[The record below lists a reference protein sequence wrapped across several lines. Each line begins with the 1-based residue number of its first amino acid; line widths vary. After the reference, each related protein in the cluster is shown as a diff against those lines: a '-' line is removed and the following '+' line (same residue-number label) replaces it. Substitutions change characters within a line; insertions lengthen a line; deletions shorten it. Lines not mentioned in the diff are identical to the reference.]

1 MVTPHEQATRVKVR
15 DKFFRLYLQKEKI
28 DKIVNGLAARID
40 QDYSGKTPLILGI
53 LNGAFIFAS
62 DLVRKLHIPCEISFV
77 KYSSYHGLESSEEIN
92 RLIGLNE
99 GIRGRDVIIVEDI
112 VDTGFTMAQLLT
124 DLKNHEPASLRI
136 ASFCFKTEAFRENFS
151 IDYCGLEIP
160 KLFVVGYG
168 LDYDGAGRNF
178 PDIYQLDESDV

>member
-1 MVTPHEQATRVKVR
+1 MVTSNEKPSRIKVR
-15 DKFFRLYLQKEKI
+15 DKFFRLYLSKEKI
-28 DKIVNGLAARID
+28 DEIVSGIARSID
-40 QDYSGKTPLILGI
+40 RDYSGKTPLCLGI

-62 DLVRKLHIPCEISFV
+62 DLMRKLQIPCEISFV
-77 KYSSYHGLESSEEIN
+77 KYSSYHGMESGEKVN

-99 GIRGRDVIIVEDI
+99 TIRGRDVIIVEDI
-112 VDTGFTMAQLLT
+112 VDTGLTMTKLLY
-124 DLKNHEPASLRI
+124 DLKQYQPASVSI
-136 ASFCFKTEAFRENFS
+136 ACFCFKKEAFRENFK

-178 PDIYQLDESDV
+178 PDIYQLDETDQ